1 MIKIKYD
8 TEADIL
14 TIILRDDAPVD
25 AIEEPGG
32 IIVSYN
38 EKEEPVSIEFLNVSA
53 KRLIQEGEINVV
65 LQTKSVSGL

>member
-1 MIKIKYD
+1 VIKIKYD
-8 TEADIL
+8 TETDIL
-14 TIILRDDAPVD
+14 TIILKDDAPVD

-53 KRLIQEGEINVV
+53 KRIIQEGEVNVIF
-65 LQTKSVSGL
+65 QTKSVL

>member
-1 MIKIKYD
+1 VIKIKYD

>member
-8 TEADIL
+8 AETDIL
-14 TIILRDDAPVD
+14 TIILKDDAPVD

-38 EKEEPVSIEFLNVSA
+38 EKEEPISIEFLNVSA
-53 KRLIQEGEINVV
+53 KRILQKGEFNVI
-65 LQTKSVSGL
+65 LQTK

>member
-8 TEADIL
+8 TETDIL
-14 TIILRDDAPVD
+14 TIILKDDAPVD

-53 KRLIQEGEINVV
+53 KRIIQEGEVNVIF
-65 LQTKSVSGL
+65 QTKSVL

>member
-8 TEADIL
+8 AETDIL
-14 TIILRDDAPVD
+14 TIILKDDAPVD

-38 EKEEPVSIEFLNVSA
+38 EKEEPISIEFLNVSA
-53 KRLIQEGEINVV
+53 KRGLSSFLCKLPRRLI
-65 LQTKSVSGL
+65 L